1 MISPSVFLG
10 EAFFSK
16 CIQIKPQFF
25 YKNIQNKFSNSS
37 HASQNVKSHL
47 ISKQVPI
54 RARNFQ
60 FSIQNSIN
68 LFHNTRANGKNAL
81 KNLNSQV
88 TRSFK
93 RSVPVKINT
102 PAEEKSSSIFKR

>member
-10 EAFFSK
+10 EVIFSK
-16 CIQIKPQFF
+16 CTLIKPQFF

-37 HASQNVKSHL
+37 QAFQNVKSHL
-47 ISKQVPI
+47 ISKHVPI
-54 RARNFQ
+54 RAKNFQ
-60 FSIQNSIN
+60 FSIQNPIN
-68 LFHNTRANGKNAL
+68 LFHNTRANGKYAL
-81 KNLNSQV
+81 KNLNSQL

-102 PAEEKSSSIFKR
+102 STEEKSTSIFKR